1 MFGQVFNP
9 LDSQPPEPHDLLDF
23 SLVGVSS
30 FHSAQ
35 NVGFTGKNFHP
46 GMGGCCEVELGIHTG
61 EKKAKIEAQ
70 K

>member
-1 MFGQVFNP
+1 M
-9 LDSQPPEPHDLLDF
+9 
-23 SLVGVSS
+23 GVSS